1 MLNSKK
7 VCHLTSVHPLLDTR
21 IFYKECISL
30 SKAGYNVSI
39 IVAGDTDR
47 VVENIKVFGVKKDRN
62 SRFYRMFFIVKKVY
76 IKALEVNAD
85 IYHFHDPELL
95 PIGKKLIKKGK
106 KVIYDTHE
114 DLPLQILTKHWLPV
128 IIRKPLS
135 RIIEKIEKYY
145 SKRLSAVIAATPI
158 IRNRFLKYNSNTIDI
173 CNYPIIEEL
182 GNNVEWNKKDN
193 SICYIGSIFKERGI
207 IELMKAIE
215 NVDVIL
221 ELAGSYSPENLR
233 DELSHCSSW
242 NKVHEYGYVGRNEIK
257 NILSKS
263 KAGMVTLLPKQS
275 YMESLPIKMFE
286 YMVAGIPVI
295 ASNFPLWKD
304 IIEKFNCGLCVNP
317 EDPLEIEKAIK
328 IILTNTEESKKM
340 GVNGIKA
347 VRENFNWKV
356 EEKKLLDLYS
366 KF

>member
-1 MLNSKK
+1 MSNYKK

-30 SKAGYNVSI
+30 SKAGYDVSV
-39 IVAGDTDR
+39 IVAGETNKT
-47 VVENIKVFGVKKDRN
+47 VENIKVYGVSRDSN
-62 SRFYRMFFIVKKVY
+62 SRFYRMFYTVKKVY
-76 IKALEVNAD
+76 KKAIEVDAD

-95 PIGKKLIKKGK
+95 PVGKKLIKKGK

-135 RIIEKIEKYY
+135 YFVEKIEKHY
-145 SKRLSAVIAATPI
+145 SKKLSAIIAATPI
-158 IRNRFLKYNSNTIDI
+158 IRNRFLKYNSNTIDV

-182 GNNVEWNKKDN
+182 GNNVSWNKKEN
-193 SICYIGSIFKERGI
+193 SICYIGSVFKERGI
-207 IELMKAIE
+207 VELMKAIE
-215 NVDVIL
+215 NTDVIL
-221 ELAGSYSPENLR
+221 ELAGSYSPESLK
-233 DELSHCSSW
+233 DELKSFNTW
-242 NKVHEYGYVGRNEIK
+242 KKVHEYGYVGRNEIK

-286 YMVAGIPVI
+286 YMAAGIPVI
-295 ASNFPLWKD
+295 ASEFPLWKE
-304 IIEKFNCGLCVNP
+304 IIEKYNCGLCVNP
-317 EDPLEIEKAIK
+317 ENPSEIEKAIET
-328 IILTNTEESKKM
+328 ILANSEESEKM
-340 GVNGIKA
+340 GINGVKA
-347 VRENFNWKV
+347 VKEVFNWKV
-356 EEKKLLDLYS
+356 EEEKLLKLYS